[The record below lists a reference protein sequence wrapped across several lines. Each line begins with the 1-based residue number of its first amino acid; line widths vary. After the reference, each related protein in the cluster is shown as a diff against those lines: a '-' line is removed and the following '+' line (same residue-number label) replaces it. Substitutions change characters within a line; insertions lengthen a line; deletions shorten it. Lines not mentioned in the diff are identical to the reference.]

1 MGPKRNRGECLLK
14 KNIRKGVSSFDKKKK
29 EKKEKYDE
37 IREKE
42 REIEREKEV
51 RYLVMMRCNNRN
63 KSRKVTPR
71 SSQFGE
77 SSCSFE
83 TQWRTERSAGR
94 PRSQAGFS
102 NRLNQSRLL
111 FCPTCLFSSLPLFLI
126 PSPSHHRS
134 SPLVR
139 GVIGRKNV
147 GLATSLVSLH
157 FPAPNTRQFF
167 TNYYTTGHGSF
178 SFFLSLSDIH
188 LTLSRN
194 RRIG

>member
-1 MGPKRNRGECLLK
+1 
-14 KNIRKGVSSFDKKKK
+14 
-29 EKKEKYDE
+29 
-37 IREKE
+37 
-42 REIEREKEV
+42 
-51 RYLVMMRCNNRN
+51 MMRCNNRN

-157 FPAPNTRQFF
+157 FPAPNAPIFYQLLYDWTRIFL
-167 TNYYTTGHGSF
+167 
-178 SFFLSLSDIH
+178 FLSLSLWYSLNFVSGSTNRIIIPFRSYSI
-188 LTLSRN
+188 LSSVV
-194 RRIG
+194 RRMNEISKYHIRLSL